1 MSQNLREYIDKLRE
15 EGYAVADVHGEDP
28 YLIDPLGQAV
38 ETWRDRHPYDELLSR
53 DEYEAEKR
61 QLQIELLKFQYA
73 AQDAGTK
80 HVIIFEGRDAAGKGG
95 AIKRFTEH
103 LNPRTARV
111 VALAAPTERERGQ
124 WYFQRYVQHLP
135 TAGEIVLFDRSWYN
149 RAGVERVMGFCTDEE
164 YEIFIRQAPVF
175 EQMLIDSGIT
185 VTKLWFSVTQREQRT
200 RFAIRQIDPVRQ
212 WKLSPMD
219 LESLGRWEDYTAAK
233 TAMLKHTD
241 TEIAPWY
248 RIKSND
254 KKRARLNAM
263 RLFLDLQDY
272 EGKDAS
278 AIQPTDPLIVQRGRK
293 KWMKADEDHTASRTA
308 GADREQIEL
317 RDDFT
322 EHEPAVKPSVLFVC
336 VKNGGKSQM
345 AAALARLHAGDAV
358 DVYSAGTK
366 PGASLNEESRASVEQ
381 MGGSFDGE
389 HPKAIDPELVR
400 SVDRVVLVG
409 GEAQVEP
416 VEGMRGTI
424 ETWVTDEPS
433 LRGIEGEERMTLVR
447 DDIDARVLALLDELV
462 PDSD

>member
-1 MSQNLREYIDKLRE
+1 MSQNLREYIDKLRD

-38 ETWRDRHPYDELLSR
+38 ETWRDRHPYDELLGR
-53 DEYEAEKR
+53 DEYEVEKR

-149 RAGVERVMGFCTDEE
+149 RAGVERVMGFCTDEQ
-164 YEIFIRQAPVF
+164 YETFIRQAPIF

-241 TEIAPWY
+241 TEAAPWY

-263 RLFLDLQDY
+263 RLFLDLHDY
-272 EGKDAS
+272 EGKDSS
-278 AIQPTDPLIVQRGRK
+278 AILPTDPLIVQRGRK
-293 KWMKADEDHTASRTA
+293 KWMKADEDQAAHRESVAVDGGSAPRT
-308 GADREQIEL
+308 
-317 RDDFT
+317 
-322 EHEPAVKPSVLFVC
+322 PSVLFVC

-345 AAALARLHAGDAV
+345 AAALARLHAGDSV
-358 DVYSAGTK
+358 EVYSAGTR
-366 PGASLNEESRASVEQ
+366 PGAALNEESRASVEEV
-381 MGGSFDGE
+381 GGTFDGE
-389 HPKAIDPELVR
+389 QPKPIDPELLR
-400 SVDRVVLVG
+400 TVDRVILVG
-409 GEAQVEP
+409 GEAEVAP

-424 ETWVTDEPS
+424 ETWATDEPS
-433 LRGIEGEERMTLVR
+433 LRGIEGEERMRLVR
-447 DDIDARVLALLDELV
+447 DDIDARVRALLDELL
-462 PDSD
+462 PDAD